1 MYAFPLQQFGSNDSY
16 VVCIILSRLRLVL
29 EFEIMFPNR
38 ARSDHAFGHK
48 EDCNDCSHL
57 KSIVP
62 VRKTRMMSGNVSM
75 FKCSPAS
82 ASYRGSGVDIS
93 DALPLRFQ
101 HSLTRCRTRAG
112 SDSQACLSSN
122 HTFFTSFEVAEKG
135 EQFLL
140 TVAQSWYNRDMSHGM
155 RPSSDLPQLLKRSVE
170 RTYSVRGMFEVS
182 LKHAICACSDWST
195 VKESCMLWP
204 GGSPKPSRDVLL
216 SVPSAL

>member
-1 MYAFPLQQFGSNDSY
+1 VTRCNEIPIVSIRGSKTTSVWHWRRADSNCEAVCACAIAGLGNYCSFFLEKFVAIMYAFPLQQFGSNDSY

-112 SDSQACLSSN
+112 SDS
-122 HTFFTSFEVAEKG
+122 
-135 EQFLL
+135 
-140 TVAQSWYNRDMSHGM
+140 
-155 RPSSDLPQLLKRSVE
+155 
-170 RTYSVRGMFEVS
+170 
-182 LKHAICACSDWST
+182 
-195 VKESCMLWP
+195 
-204 GGSPKPSRDVLL
+204 
-216 SVPSAL
+216 